1 MWSDRI
7 RRLLALSLVLIV
19 AVAMTGILGCGTETT
34 EDEGDGGE
42 DEVATETITI
52 GVHTSLTGGL
62 ADYGFAAAEA
72 CKIAAEDFSGFEV
85 DGTVYEIEL
94 SIKDDKGEP
103 AEAPIVAQQLV
114 DEGVVGVIGCLTSGN
129 TNASLPIYQEAGIPL
144 ISGSATSP
152 DLTEADFDNFFRTCL
167 RDDLQGQA
175 LAEWAVE
182 LGTEK
187 AVVMDD
193 RGDYAVGLG
202 NIVQEALEAEGV
214 EVNRQEG
221 QEGDTD
227 FSAQVNNIKAFGPDA
242 VIFTGY
248 HREAGLLFKQLTE
261 AGVEAQFMGG
271 DGIKSDEIA
280 DEAGGAANVE
290 GALCTFGGFAQEA
303 MPGYED
309 FAAKFEEATGEAAGP
324 YSENNYDAL
333 GALVAAIQ
341 EAASTD
347 GAAIVDALHT
357 VEYEGVQGTLTFDEK
372 GDVSVPGGGG
382 TSLIPRFE
390 FTDGTWA
397 FIG

>member
-19 AVAMTGILGCGTETT
+19 AVAMTGVLGCATETA

-42 DEVATETITI
+42 DEMATETITI

-72 CKIAAEDFSGFEV
+72 LKIAAEDFSGFEV

-129 TNASLPIYQEAGIPL
+129 TNASLPIYQEAGIPV
-144 ISGSATSP
+144 ISGSATAP
-152 DLTEADFDNFFRTCL
+152 DLTEGDFENFFRTCL
-167 RDDLQGQA
+167 RDDLQGAA
-175 LAEWAVE
+175 LGEWAVE
-182 LGTEK
+182 LDSEK

-193 RGDYAVGLG
+193 RGDYAVALG
-202 NIVQEALEAEGV
+202 NEVQKTLEAAGV
-214 EVNRQEG
+214 EVLRQEG

-227 FSAQVNNIKAFGPDA
+227 FSAQVNNIKAFAPDA

-261 AGVEAQFMGG
+261 AGVETQFMGG

-303 MPGYED
+303 MPGYEE
-309 FAAKFEEATGEAAGP
+309 FASKFEAATGEAAGP
-324 YSENNYDAL
+324 YAENNYDAL

-341 EAASTD
+341 EAASTE
-347 GAAIVDALHT
+347 GAAVIDALHT
-357 VEYEGVQGTLTFDEK
+357 VEYDGVQGALTFDEN

-390 FTDGTWA
+390 FTEGTWT